1 MLDKPKLGVG
11 ISTIAKKRNFNQ
23 WKNTTAVI
31 NWFKSIENKQHSSFI
46 CFDIEEFYPSI
57 SQDLLNKALDF
68 ASDYDNITT
77 DERNYNPRKKLHL
90 NPQAPTLAKERQ
102 SNIRRNNG
110 KLRRRRNMWTRR
122 KLTPHL
128 ETQRTSRKICR
139 IFNNYGLR
147 ITIEANKQIINF
159 LGVTCMPARRKLP
172 ATISNLPSHRYTQ
185 RQQHDRNVHRTH
197 RERLQKK
204 MQKPHRIIPPR

>member
-11 ISTIAKKRNFNQ
+11 LSTIAKKRNFNQ

-110 KLRRRRNMWTRR
+110 KLRRRRNMWLVGSFLLSHFQDLNTNVGLYRDDG
-122 KLTPHL
+122 LAITNATPRDSANIKKNMSHL
-128 ETQRTSRKICR
+128 
-139 IFNNYGLR
+139 
-147 ITIEANKQIINF
+147 
-159 LGVTCMPARRKLP
+159 
-172 ATISNLPSHRYTQ
+172 
-185 RQQHDRNVHRTH
+185 
-197 RERLQKK
+197 
-204 MQKPHRIIPPR
+204 